1 MFLFV
6 VTKILILFLLLF
18 LFQSLGEVAVLM
30 SLLVFI
36 SEPHSPIRKR
46 SKHRGKGRRWVKVEG
61 SPLGPTVKASC
72 LAPH

>member
-1 MFLFV
+1 MFLK
-6 VTKILILFLLLF
+6 KILILFLLLL
-18 LFQSLGEVAVLM
+18 LFQSLREVAVLM

-46 SKHRGKGRRWVKVEG
+46 SKHRGKGRGWLKVEG

>member
-1 MFLFV
+1 MFLM
-6 VTKILILFLLLF
+6 KILILFLLLL
-18 LFQSLGEVAVLM
+18 LFQSLREVAVLM

-46 SKHRGKGRRWVKVEG
+46 SKHRGKGRGWLKVEG

>member
-18 LFQSLGEVAVLM
+18 LFQSLREVAVLM
-30 SLLVFI
+30 SLLVVI

-46 SKHRGKGRRWVKVEG
+46 SKHRGKGRGMGKGRGK
-61 SPLGPTVKASC
+61 PTRTHS
-72 LAPH
+72 